1 MTETEFNH
9 LIQKYREGKATEKE
23 KVLLDAWFASI
34 ENDQREFTWNKRREE
49 LQFRT
54 IRKKIRVS
62 EDTGKAVPFY
72 SATWLQVA
80 ASLSLLIIFS
90 YGLWYSAFRNETR
103 VVRTAAE
110 NTEKVILSDGTLV
123 WLKGKSML
131 QFPERFG
138 NRERTVCLKGEALFE
153 VAKDSRHPF
162 VIQSGSLRAKAL
174 GTSFNIKTSD
184 KDIEL
189 MVLTGAVELYAGNN
203 QNSVVVL
210 PNQKVMYDGLP
221 QQFKGTIAEAE
232 KATLIKGTEY
242 DMTFRNTSMGTI
254 LQRIEG
260 KFNMQVHLDNSKLAG
275 CLITADF
282 TDQSLED
289 TLSMVGHI
297 LSFEYE
303 INGNKI
309 TIKGGGCGFRSP

>member
-1 MTETEFNH
+1 M
-9 LIQKYREGKATEKE
+9 
-23 KVLLDAWFASI
+23 
-34 ENDQREFTWNKRREE
+34 
-49 LQFRT
+49 
-54 IRKKIRVS
+54 
-62 EDTGKAVPFY
+62 
-72 SATWLQVA
+72 
-80 ASLSLLIIFS
+80 
-90 YGLWYSAFRNETR
+90 
-103 VVRTAAE
+103 
-110 NTEKVILSDGTLV
+110 
-123 WLKGKSML
+123 
-131 QFPERFG
+131 
-138 NRERTVCLKGEALFE
+138 
-153 VAKDSRHPF
+153 
-162 VIQSGSLRAKAL
+162 
-174 GTSFNIKTSD
+174 GTSFNIKTND

-189 MVLTGAVELYAGNN
+189 KVLTGAVELYTGNN

-221 QQFKGTIAEAE
+221 QQFKGIIAEAE

-260 KFNMQVHLDNSKLAG
+260 KFNMQVRVDNSKLED

-289 TLSMVGHI
+289 TLRMIGHI

-309 TIKGGGCGFRSP
+309 TIKGGGCG